1 MFEMIIAFAVGII
14 ILCLIAKII
23 SLPVKLLWKFITNS
37 LIGAVML
44 WVVNLFGAGIPID
57 IVRALIAGIFGIPC
71 APSSPASSASQ
82 ACSSSSSTSISDAR
96 SRTQRHGKAPPTE
109 EGLSF

>member
-57 IVRALIAGIFGIPC
+57 IVRALIAGIFGIPGVLLILI
-71 APSSPASSASQ
+71 SP
-82 ACSSSSSTSISDAR
+82 
-96 SRTQRHGKAPPTE
+96 H
-109 EGLSF
+109 L